1 MSDDSS
7 PGLNLKEQIARIDR
21 MLLESQKFAAEQ
33 RKLTAEAAKMD
44 RDRTLAP
51 WQVVVTAMGTGGAL
65 VAATVA
71 LMKVLGG

>member
-1 MSDDSS
+1 MSAAT
-7 PGLNLKEQIARIDR
+7 PGGLDLREQIARIDH
-21 MLLESQKFAAEQ
+21 SID
-33 RKLTAEAAKMD
+33 EAAKFRAETAKLN